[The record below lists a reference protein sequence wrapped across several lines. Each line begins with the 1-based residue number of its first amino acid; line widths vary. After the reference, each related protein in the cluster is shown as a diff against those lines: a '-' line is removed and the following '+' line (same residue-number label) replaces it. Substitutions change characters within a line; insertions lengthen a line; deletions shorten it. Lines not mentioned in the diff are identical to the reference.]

1 MSLPC
6 VLVPKGNGA
15 YRFCTDFQKVNA
27 VTKADS
33 YPIPRVEDCIDHIG
47 VAKFMSKFDLLKGYW
62 QVPLTARAKE
72 ISAFVTPD
80 GFFQYTVM
88 PFGMKNAP
96 ATFQRMINK
105 VITGL
110 QGCEGYIDDVVV
122 YAKTWEEHLHRIR
135 QLFIRLREAKLTVNL
150 AKTEL
155 GCAHVVYLGHVVGQG
170 HIKPVEAKVEA
181 VTKFPNPANRSELMR
196 FLGMAGYYRKFCKNF
211 TLVAEPLTRLL
222 QRIRSFFWDAKC
234 TDAFKKIK
242 GLLMSAPVLMTPNF
256 DKPFMLLVD
265 ASDIGPGAVLVQEDR
280 QGVEH
285 PIVYFSQKF
294 NSSQRNYCTSEK
306 EALELVLALQH
317 FDFYLSTAQH
327 PIIVYTDHNPLIF
340 LNKLKDKNQRLLRW
354 SLLLQGYDSIIKQ
367 IPAKDNVLADALSRG
382 L

>member
-1 MSLPC
+1 
-6 VLVPKGNGA
+6 
-15 YRFCTDFQKVNA
+15 
-27 VTKADS
+27 
-33 YPIPRVEDCIDHIG
+33 
-47 VAKFMSKFDLLKGYW
+47 
-62 QVPLTARAKE
+62 
-72 ISAFVTPD
+72 
-80 GFFQYTVM
+80 
-88 PFGMKNAP
+88 
-96 ATFQRMINK
+96 MINK

-122 YAKTWEEHLHRIR
+122 YAGTWEEHLHRIK
-135 QLFIRLREAKLTVNL
+135 QLFIRLQEAKLTVNL
-150 AKTEL
+150 TKTEL

-181 VTKFPNPANRSELMR
+181 VTKFPNPANRRELMR

-211 TLVAEPLTRLL
+211 LLVAEPLTRLL
-222 QRIRSFFWDAKC
+222 RKDQKFIWDAKC

-265 ASDIGPGAVLVQEDR
+265 ASDIGAGAVLVQEDR

-306 EALELVLALQH
+306 EALALVLALQH
-317 FDFYLSTAQH
+317 FDFYLSAAQH
-327 PIIVYTDHNPLIF
+327 PIIVYTDHNPLTF
-340 LNKLKDKNQRLLRW
+340 LKKLKDKNQRLLRW
-354 SLLLQGYDSIIKQ
+354 SLLLQGYDLIIKH
-367 IPAKDNVLADALSRG
+367 IPGKDNVLADALSRG